1 MRTERLTRA
10 IWQIKSYTNCLRK
23 SMRIWPGRRAKRDVF
38 IASES
43 CIVPTMIANLV
54 VVRNGTDAIAF
65 VVQKKIAVD
74 GEPRS
79 RCVSW
84 GEGLC
89 GSGGRVDHD
98 DDSWP

>member
-1 MRTERLTRA
+1 MRTERLGTRA
-10 IWQIKSYTNCLRK
+10 IWQIKSYTNCWRK
-23 SMRIWPGRRAKRDVF
+23 SMRIWPGRRANRAVF

-84 GEGLC
+84 GEG
-89 GSGGRVDHD
+89 SRRV
-98 DDSWP
+98 W